1 MTHFS
6 AVLLDLDGV
15 LISSDEAILELW
27 RQLLSGLGIEASDDE
42 LRHHALGCAPEHTI
56 EHFLGAFPAAA
67 RAAALLEVTSAEE
80 SLKFEVVPGAAALI
94 AALVRAGIP
103 VGCVTGAS
111 GARLSRA
118 LGSLGALSAL
128 AVSVVWGDVENGKP
142 SPDCY
147 ALAAQR
153 LGISPEQ
160 CLVVEDSVGGV
171 TAAVTAGCSCIAV
184 AAGDNA
190 ELLDM
195 AGATAVVE
203 SVLSLTLAVAYDN
216 GHVISTD
223 EGDFYF
229 PPPGGPTGDQG
240 S

>member
-15 LISSDEAILELW
+15 LISSETAIVELW
-27 RQLLSGLGIEASDDE
+27 QRVLSGVGITAGDDE
-42 LRHHALGCAPEHTI
+42 LRHYAIGCSPEHTV
-56 EHFLGAFPAAA
+56 EHFLGARTAAA
-67 RAAALLEVTSAEE
+67 REAALREVLVAEE
-80 SLKFEVVPGAAALI
+80 NLAFAVVPGASALI
-94 AALVRAGIP
+94 DALARAGIP

-118 LGSLGALSAL
+118 LGSLGAQSSL
-128 AVSVVWGDVENGKP
+128 AVSVVWGDVEHGKP
-142 SPDCY
+142 APDSY
-147 ALAAQR
+147 VLAAER

-171 TAAVTAGCSCIAV
+171 LAAVTAGCSCIAV
-184 AAGDNA
+184 ASGDNA

-203 SVLSLTLAVAYDN
+203 SLLSLTLAASYDN

-229 PPPGGPTGDQG
+229 PPPSGPTLDQ
-240 S
+240 

>member
-1 MTHFS
+1 MTHFT

-15 LISSDEAILELW
+15 LISSETAIVELW
-27 RQLLSGLGIEASDDE
+27 QRVLSGLGVSASDDD
-42 LRHHALGCAPEHTI
+42 LRHRVIGCAPEHTV
-56 EHFLGAFPAAA
+56 EHFLGAHPAAA
-67 RAAALLEVTSAEE
+67 REAALIEVASAEE
-80 SLKFEVVPGAAALI
+80 SLEFAVVPGASALI

-118 LGSLGALSAL
+118 LASLSAQSSL
-128 AVSVVWGDVENGKP
+128 AVSVVWGDVEHGKP
-142 SPDCY
+142 AGDSY
-147 ALAAQR
+147 VLAAER
-153 LGISPEQ
+153 LGIPPEQ

-184 AAGDNA
+184 ASGDNA

-203 SVLSLTLAVAYDN
+203 SLLSLTLAVSHDN
-216 GHVISTD
+216 GHVIATD

-229 PPPGGPTGDQG
+229 PPPSAPTGD
-240 S
+240 